1 MLDICCGTHLSS
13 EANRI
18 PSVVYLRCLISD
30 RPETV
35 ESLFIAYR
43 LTGDEIYR
51 EHGWKI
57 FQAIEKH
64 ARVSTGG
71 YATVLNVDAN
81 PAELEDKM
89 ETFFLV
95 SIVIMTVVLYIADTC
110 LERDI
115 EIPLPALLRLGFATF
130 G

>member
-1 MLDICCGTHLSS
+1 ML
-13 EANRI
+13 
-18 PSVVYLRCLISD
+18 

-51 EHGWKI
+51 DHGWAI

-64 ARVSTGG
+64 CRVETGG
-71 YATVLNVDAN
+71 YATVVNVDEN
-81 PAELEDKM
+81 PARLEDKM

-95 SIVIMTVVLYIADTC
+95 CGSSLNRILIKCEPLHA
-110 LERDI
+110 ERDVK
-115 EIPLPALLRLGFATF
+115 IPLSAIRKL
-130 G
+130 

>member
-1 MLDICCGTHLSS
+1 ML
-13 EANRI
+13 
-18 PSVVYLRCLISD
+18 

-43 LTGDEIYR
+43 LTGDNIYR

-71 YATVLNVDAN
+71 YATVINVDDN
-81 PAELEDKM
+81 PASLEDKM

-95 SIVIMTVVLYIADTC
+95 RFIY
-110 LERDI
+110 
-115 EIPLPALLRLGFATF
+115 
-130 G
+130 

>member
-1 MLDICCGTHLSS
+1 MPLTYFHVSVSEFPPYDSRYML
-13 EANRI
+13 
-18 PSVVYLRCLISD
+18 

-43 LTGDEIYR
+43 LTGEQRYR

-64 ARVSTGG
+64 CRVESGG
-71 YATVLNVDAN
+71 YATIINVDQN
-81 PAELEDKM
+81 PPRQEDKM

-95 SIVIMTVVLYIADTC
+95 REDCRNSRTS
-110 LERDI
+110 R
-115 EIPLPALLRLGFATF
+115 
-130 G
+130 

>member
-1 MLDICCGTHLSS
+1 L
-13 EANRI
+13 ANFN
-18 PSVVYLRCLISD
+18 

-64 ARVSTGG
+64 ARVPTGG

-95 SIVIMTVVLYIADTC
+95 SILNDCTLLLPCLHVLHDS
-110 LERDI
+110 
-115 EIPLPALLRLGFATF
+115 
-130 G
+130 